1 LIADEVLSGFGR
13 TGRWFAV
20 DHDHVTPD
28 LMTMAKGLT
37 SGYAP
42 GGAVIVSERIARHF
56 DDHVLQCGLTTYA
69 HPLTCAAIVAAIE
82 SYRDEGLIARAATL
96 GAWLSPRLFELA
108 RTRPFI
114 GDVRGIGL
122 LWALELV
129 VPGTREP
136 LGSDAMARVAAG
148 LRQRHVHLHRRD
160 NMVFV
165 APPLVA
171 TEDDLTLALTALGEA
186 LDEARA

>member
-1 LIADEVLSGFGR
+1 M
-13 TGRWFAV
+13 TG
-20 DHDHVTPD
+20 
-28 LMTMAKGLT
+28 
-37 SGYAP
+37 GYAP
-42 GGAVIVSERIARHF
+42 GGAVIVTERIARHF
-56 DDHVLQCGLTTYA
+56 DDHVLQCGLTAYA

-96 GAWLSPRLFELA
+96 GAWLGPRLADLA
-108 RTRPFI
+108 RTRPFV
-114 GDVRGIGL
+114 GDVRGLGL

-136 LGSDAMARVAAG
+136 LPPDAMARVAAG
-148 LRQRHVHLHRRD
+148 LKQRHIHLHRRD
-160 NMVFV
+160 NLVFV

-171 TEDDLTLALTALGEA
+171 TEDDLTPALAALGEA